1 MNSFALIEPTT
12 VTIEHINLR
21 DERHGDDS
29 VPAID
34 LKLSMEASN
43 EVLAL
48 FDPEPKRCLYCKGA
62 GAPEPQQ
69 SLDGMV
75 PAVDLPNLRWP
86 HLDPLK
92 WSEDLTGRTLTI
104 DYGLGGESCIR
115 ITDCT
120 ANNFRIEPKEGGT
133 VRLTWRVQRSQPDER
148 AIGKLAGL
156 LKRQVEATLVGSP
169 AMQAVMAG
177 GDEEEDDD
185 EPTGTVVD
193 ATDAFV
199 ARHGEAQQ

>member
-1 MNSFALIEPTT
+1 M
-12 VTIEHINLR
+12 
-21 DERHGDDS
+21 
-29 VPAID
+29 PAID

-43 EVLAL
+43 DVLAL
-48 FDPEPKRCLYCKGA
+48 FDPELKRCLYCKA
-62 GAPEPQQ
+62 GGSTELQP
-69 SLDGMV
+69 SLDGIA

-86 HLDPLK
+86 HLDPLR

-104 DYGLGGESCIR
+104 DYGLGGDSCIR

-169 AMQAVMAG
+169 ETQALMG
-177 GDEEEDDD
+177 TGDDDD
-185 EPTGTVVD
+185 EADKAWPFPEHVGEIERD
-193 ATDAFV
+193 ATDTFV
-199 ARHGEAQQ
+199 EQHGRGQA